1 MSEINTFTLANVE
14 GWNLPI
20 NEFGSFPQF
29 IQHTVKDELSAG
41 RSKEYYQSRL
51 KALGFENMDRVLD
64 AGCGTGQWS
73 VALASLNKR
82 IDAIDVDDDC
92 LRFTSLLASSGN
104 AANCYVQKASI
115 AALPFTDNSFDG
127 ITCYSVLM
135 LCGKHPTE
143 VFQEFYR
150 VLKPGGKLYL
160 SVDTWGWYLHLLID
174 QGILGNQRYR
184 IPYVFRYFLRT
195 IKHWITGREVRFVL
209 TKPFLYG
216 SLTKTGFDIRE
227 MTHEGGINRN
237 KSASAV
243 RSAIPK
249 RYYGFQAIID
259 VLAIKR

>member
-1 MSEINTFTLANVE
+1 MREVNTFALANGE
-14 GWNLPI
+14 GLNLPV
-20 NEFGSFPQF
+20 NEFDSFPQF
-29 IQHTVKDELSAG
+29 IQQTVRDELSAG
-41 RSKEYYQSRL
+41 RSKEYYRSRL

-82 IDAIDVDDDC
+82 VDAIDVDDDC
-92 LRFTSLLASSGN
+92 LRFSALLASSGN
-104 AANCYVQKASI
+104 ATNCYVQKASI
-115 AALPFTDNSFDG
+115 ATLPFSDSSFDG

-135 LCGKHPTE
+135 LCGKHPIE
-143 VFQEFYR
+143 VFKEFHR

-174 QGILGNQRYR
+174 QGILGSQRYR

-209 TKPFLYG
+209 TKSFLRG
-216 SLTKTGFDIRE
+216 ALAKAGFE
-227 MTHEGGINRN
+227 SKHMAHEGGINQN
-237 KSASAV
+237 KNSVTV
-243 RSAIPK
+243 RPAIPK
-249 RYYGFQAIID
+249 RFYGFQAIID